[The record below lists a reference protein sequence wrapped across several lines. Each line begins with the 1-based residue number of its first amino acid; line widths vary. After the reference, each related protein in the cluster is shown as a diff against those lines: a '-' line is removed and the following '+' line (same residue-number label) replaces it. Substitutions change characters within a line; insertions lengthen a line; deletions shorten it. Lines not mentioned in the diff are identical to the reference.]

1 MKRSTLAAATVLAVG
16 GLVAPAGAQ
25 GRDGLLRFKI
35 NPAQSRITAGVKE
48 PMAMIRGSAVGTF
61 RVVSGEVQGNPE
73 TVRDTGRVEV
83 VIDAAS
89 YTTDSDARDRDVRE
103 NTVEAQRFPTIRF
116 ESTGLSTMEG
126 DRDAARLGLRKKLTL
141 HGVTREIDVPVAAKL
156 APRGRLLAEGTYV
169 FKFEE
174 YGVKRPSKMMGLMT
188 TGDEA
193 KIAFHI
199 VADPV

>member
-1 MKRSTLAAATVLAVG
+1 MERSTLAVATVLAMG
-16 GLVAPAGAQ
+16 GLVAPAWAQ
-25 GRDGLLRFKI
+25 GRDGLLRFKV
-35 NPAQSRITAGVKE
+35 NPVESRITAGVKE

-73 TVRDTGRVEV
+73 TIRDSGRVEI

-89 YTTDSDARDRDVRE
+89 YTTGSDGRDRDVRE
-103 NTVEAQRFPTIRF
+103 NALEAQTFPTIRF
-116 ESTGLSTMEG
+116 ESTGLSTVEG
-126 DRDAARLGLRKKLTL
+126 GREAARLGLRGKLTL
-141 HGVTREIDVPVAAKL
+141 HGVTKEIDVPVAAQL
-156 APRGRLLAEGTYV
+156 DPRGRLSAEGTYV
-169 FKFEE
+169 VKFEE

-193 KIAFHI
+193 KIEFHI